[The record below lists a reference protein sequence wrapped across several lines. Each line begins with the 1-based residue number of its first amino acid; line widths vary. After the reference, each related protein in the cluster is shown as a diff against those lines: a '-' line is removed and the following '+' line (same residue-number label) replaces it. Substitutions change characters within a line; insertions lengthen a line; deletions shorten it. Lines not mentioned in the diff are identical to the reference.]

1 MKKKTKIVK
10 ENFQSIFFLNFS
22 KSKFFYFFSKINEIR
37 ETKYKTKNIIFVD
50 SITKKRV
57 GKKMKRKKNSNFKE
71 LTIYS

>member
-22 KSKFFYFFSKINEIR
+22 KSKFFSFFSKINEIR